1 MKHTEASETAG
12 KAGTSATGTSA
23 ADADVAGAVAL
34 VGIGCRFP
42 GGIDSPASFW
52 EFLTEGGVATAP
64 MPADRWAAYQGIS
77 EEFTAAL
84 RLAGRPGN
92 FLGDVDGFDAEFFGI
107 SPARRS
113 SWTPSSAW
121 SSKWPGKHSNTPAI
135 SPASVAGSDAGV
147 YIGTCSDDYGR
158 RLLED
163 LPRIEAWTGIGAQ
176 LTGIANRLSH
186 VLDLHG
192 PSFVLDSACSASLVA
207 VHLACQAL
215 LAGETSLALAGGV
228 NIIGSPAYTLTLHAA
243 GALSADGRSKPFDA
257 EADGYGRGEG
267 CGVLVLKRLSDA
279 ARDGD
284 RVLAVV
290 RGSAVAQDGRTSG
303 IMAPNPDAQRDL
315 LRLAWQRAG
324 LDPATAEL
332 CGGARDGH
340 PAGRPGRG
348 PRPGRGLR
356 CGPGGGRPV
365 LDRVGEVQHRAR
377 GASLR
382 RCGHHQDGTDAGR
395 RRAGGHC
402 HLRRPE
408 PRHRLAGMGG
418 CGW

>member
-1 MKHTEASETAG
+1 M
-12 KAGTSATGTSA
+12 
-23 ADADVAGAVAL
+23 AGAVAL

-107 SPARRS
+107 SPREAQFMDPQQRLVLEV
-113 SWTPSSAW
+113 AW
-121 SSKWPGKHSNTPAI
+121 EALEHAGIA
-135 SPASVAGSDAGV
+135 PASVAGSDAGV

-257 EADGYGRGEG
+257 EADGYG
-267 CGVLVLKRLSDA
+267 
-279 ARDGD
+279 
-284 RVLAVV
+284 
-290 RGSAVAQDGRTSG
+290 
-303 IMAPNPDAQRDL
+303 
-315 LRLAWQRAG
+315 
-324 LDPATAEL
+324 
-332 CGGARDGH
+332 
-340 PAGRPGRG
+340 
-348 PRPGRGLR
+348 
-356 CGPGGGRPV
+356 
-365 LDRVGEVQHRAR
+365 
-377 GASLR
+377 
-382 RCGHHQDGTDAGR
+382 
-395 RRAGGHC
+395 
-402 HLRRPE
+402 
-408 PRHRLAGMGG
+408 
-418 CGW
+418 